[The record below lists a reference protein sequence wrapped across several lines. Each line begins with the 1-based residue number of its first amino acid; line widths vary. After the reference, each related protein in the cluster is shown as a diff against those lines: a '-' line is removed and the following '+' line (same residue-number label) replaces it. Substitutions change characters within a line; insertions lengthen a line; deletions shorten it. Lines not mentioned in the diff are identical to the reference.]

1 MRKFLIFILIF
12 FLFFQLIKEV
22 KAITNR
28 SEIRGWYIAE
38 TRNADWD
45 LIAQTAK
52 DYKINM
58 LVPSCV
64 HLYGASYPSKY
75 AFQFYGTPPDRD
87 ELALALQAAHSR
99 GIEVHCMMLVFFIWE
114 GFPKDL
120 PIPEEWKAVNCEN
133 KTVNWA
139 DSCHPKVRELI
150 KNLTTELVTTHPDI
164 DGFMFDYIRYD
175 QTGYSSQESYSQY
188 CKEWFENDTGIE
200 VTNWPTDVCPG
211 GTYHRQWM
219 EWRVTPITKMVED
232 VRNWML
238 AIRPD
243 LEFSAA
249 VFPIFSDAPPYWRWD
264 LGQDTANWVG
274 KGYLDMVNPM
284 IYTTDADEYKYL
296 TLNSTRYFVGT
307 KEGKIPIVIW
317 TTSPVYRPE
326 LTPEKF
332 KNLIEGCRK
341 ANCDGWVIWKYG
353 GPGSPTENPDLR
365 PYFQPVDLPDTFS
378 LGNVKVFSSST
389 EATIAW
395 ITTRPATSKVEY
407 SSSPL
412 FIPNYTTGW
421 WGEGF
426 PYWDI
431 IYIPGVTV
439 EGTSNVTV
447 HTVTLTGLQE
457 GTTYYFR
464 VQSQDESGIATS
476 KVYNFT
482 TGTGTYPISI
492 TGIVRDSETGSPVR
506 AIVSCGNFGN
516 VSSSDGRYIIKLK
529 SSGSCN
535 LKAESFGYKTKS
547 IPISFSGSITQ
558 DIELEPIK
566 VSIKGKLQDKYGRHI
581 QTEISVYQDGNLIA
595 STQTDSE
602 GNYNLQVRQGIYSV
616 RFKILDLST
625 NFWLEIPST
634 NLLTNLTDKI
644 KEITIEGPKK
654 VSFIADTRTNEIIQV
669 NVGRPI
675 RISMNRIEI
684 GNVTS
689 LSALKSNQWYYD
701 SINGKL
707 YLKLDPYPKTEC
719 IFECCKNETHYYD
732 KSCPSGR
739 YCEDR
744 ICKPKLEC
752 PFECCVNEE
761 KYLDKNCSSPYKC
774 FDRKCVEISGY
785 WKFDECSGNI
795 AYDSSLLGNDG
806 TIYGATWTSD
816 CISDC
821 CLNFDGVDD
830 RVNVPHSASLNFNGD
845 FTLEAWVRPLGL
857 WSGGFPGVI
866 AKYYPTGYL
875 LGIENSSRKWAFLV
889 KSKESGWI
897 TIHSDSEVE
906 FNKWIHLTVV
916 RENGKIKMYIN
927 GTPQSETASHN
938 YPLVPSNRFEIGTWD
953 ALRFFNGTIDEVRV
967 YQRALTGSEIFEHS
981 HPGWP
986 KCSDGT
992 LYGFCS
998 NTKPLYC
1005 KDGNLINNCSL
1016 CGCPSGQACDGSLC
1030 HPIAEELKTFGK
1042 TDIGADNWVL
1052 GKSNLTGCMFNL
1064 PEDAGLRS
1072 VSVYFY
1078 SGSGDNYK
1086 AAIYDSDGNLKAVT
1100 EQRTWPYG
1108 KTWSWETFNF
1118 SIPVFLPAGDYYITF
1133 WGDGWFILAYDSSTF
1148 DQTFINTTVPYN
1160 EFPDRILK
1168 EKEYNYNISMY
1179 VTYSPVI

>member
-1 MRKFLIFILIF
+1 MHSLFMKKLLFFFLLF
-12 FLFFQLIKEV
+12 FLFLQLVEEV
-22 KAITNR
+22 EAIANR
-28 SEIRGWYIAE
+28 SEIRGFLIGGN
-38 TRNADWD
+38 TDWEKVT
-45 LIAQTAK
+45 QVAK
-52 DYKINM
+52 DYNINTI
-58 LVPSCV
+58 VVGSTW
-64 HLYGASYPSKY
+64 LYGAIYPSKY
-75 AFQFYGTPPDRD
+75 VKHTTSQDD
-87 ELALALQAAHSR
+87 LALAINAAHSKR
-99 GIEVHCMMLVFFIWE
+99 IEVHALMLTFFIWS
-114 GFPKDL
+114 GFPKDQ
-120 PIPEEWKAVNCEN
+120 PIPEDWKAVNCNNE
-133 KTVNWA
+133 TVNWA
-139 DSCHPKVRELI
+139 DPCNPKVRELI
-150 KNLTTELVTTHPDI
+150 KNLTTELASNYDI

-175 QTGYSSQESYSQY
+175 ETGYSGQESYSKY
-188 CKEWFENDTGIE
+188 CKEWFENDTGIN
-200 VTNWPTDVCPG
+200 VTNWPADVCPDG
-211 GTYHRQWM
+211 KYHDEWM
-219 EWRVTPITKMVED
+219 KWRVTPITKMVED
-232 VRNWML
+232 VRKWML
-238 AIRPD
+238 AIKPN

-249 VFPIFSDAPPYWRWD
+249 VFTIFSQDAYAYWRYD

-274 KGYLDMVNPM
+274 KGYLDFVAPMCYTNDVNAY
-284 IYTTDADEYKYL
+284 IQYFT
-296 TLNSTRYFVGT
+296 NSTKYFVGGV
-307 KEGKIPIVIW
+307 EGKIPIVIW
-317 TTSPVYRPE
+317 TSDTST
-326 LTPEKF
+326 TPEQMESE
-332 KNLIEGCRK
+332 IEACREFD
-341 ANCDGWVIWKYG
+341 CDGWIIWQYG
-353 GPGSPTENPDLR
+353 GPGSSADYPDIR
-365 PYFQPVDLPDTFS
+365 SYFQAINLPETFS
-378 LGNVKVFSSST
+378 LGEVRSFPLST
-389 EATIAW
+389 KAIITW
-395 ITTRPATSKVEY
+395 ITDKPTNSKVEY
-407 SSSPL
+407 NSSPL
-412 FIPNYTTGW
+412 FISNLTSGS
-421 WGEGF
+421 WGGGF
-426 PYWDI
+426 PYWEVKHIQGLTKEDS
-431 IYIPGVTV
+431 
-439 EGTSNVTV
+439 SNVTT
-447 HTVTLTGLQE
+447 HAITLTGLQPN
-457 GTTYYFR
+457 TTYYFR
-464 VQSQDESGIATS
+464 VQSQDESGTVTS
-476 KVYNFT
+476 KVFNFT
-482 TGTGTYPISI
+482 TGTGTYSISI

-566 VSIKGKLQDKYGRHI
+566 VSIKGKLQDKYGKHV
-581 QTEISVYQDGNLIA
+581 QAEISVYQDGNLIA

-616 RFKILDLST
+616 RFKILDPST

-830 RVNVPHSASLNFNGD
+830 RVSVPHSASLNFNGD